1 MVGETQ
7 TLFPTLAFLACQ
19 ILGIVGSQ
27 IETKRIFSLLEILT
41 NLKICHLQ
49 SNNLYKIIFFNK
61 NWPSD
66 PRVGSSSPSSFIQ
79 LIEVDLALEEKLQ
92 QYASE
97 FEWDEL
103 LDL

>member
-1 MVGETQ
+1 
-7 TLFPTLAFLACQ
+7 
-19 ILGIVGSQ
+19 
-27 IETKRIFSLLEILT
+27 
-41 NLKICHLQ
+41 
-49 SNNLYKIIFFNK
+49 
-61 NWPSD
+61 
-66 PRVGSSSPSSFIQ
+66 